1 MRAPARNAIAEVG
14 AGTMSEADVLEANES
29 FYRAFNLKD
38 VAAMDAV
45 WSQSANVTC
54 IHPGWNLLQGRE
66 KVMTSWRDILSNPA
80 QPKIV
85 SGGATVSMLGTIA
98 LVSCRELVAGSPL
111 VATNVFLREEEG
123 WRLIHH
129 HSGPVAVMSQ

>member
-1 MRAPARNAIAEVG
+1 
-14 AGTMSEADVLEANES
+14 MSEAEVLEANEA

-38 VAAMDAV
+38 VAAMDEV
-45 WSQSANVTC
+45 WSRSGAVTC

-66 KVMTSWRDILSNPA
+66 KVMASWRNILTNPA

-85 SGGATVSMLGTIA
+85 SGGATVSMLGQVA

-111 VATNVFLREEEG
+111 VATNVFQIEDG
-123 WRLIHH
+123 AWRLIHH
-129 HSGPVAVMSQ
+129 HSGPVAVVSQ

>member
-1 MRAPARNAIAEVG
+1 MLEAE
-14 AGTMSEADVLEANES
+14 VLEANEA

-45 WSQSANVTC
+45 WSPSGEVTC

-66 KVMTSWRDILSNPA
+66 KVMASWRDILTNPA

-111 VATNVFLREEEG
+111 VATNIFQHEDGV

-129 HSGPVAVMSQ
+129 HSGPVAVMGQ